1 MKLNRKSLLMLA
13 LLVSCVSSHYG
24 CWVPM
29 ATHSEPSKQYHLY
42 YWDVGLH
49 SGDTIKAA
57 KLVRLTGGF
66 LDLSVGRG
74 EARSI
79 ALDSIAGL
87 RQNMSLP
94 AKSYTLPIVGMAAGV
109 LLGLAIIEGS
119 NEKRPAVKFSSELMG
134 AAIIGAAVLGGV
146 IWIIIEATSSDSP
159 PEVYDLREKSHN
171 EKYYIIS
178 QILGS

>member
-24 CWVPM
+24 CGSSK
-29 ATHSEPSKQYHLY
+29 ATRSESLKQY
-42 YWDVGLH
+42 YWDVGLF

-79 ALDSIAGL
+79 ALDSITGL
-87 RQNMSLP
+87 RQNMSIAGRNL
-94 AKSYTLPIVGMAAGV
+94 TLPVVGLAGATLLGVALIAQSEDEESVGQKFSNLFVGMLFLGGAVIAAVIVGV
-109 LLGLAIIEGS
+109 TSAIS
-119 NEKRPAVKFSSELMG
+119 P
-134 AAIIGAAVLGGV
+134 
-146 IWIIIEATSSDSP
+146 DSP
-159 PEVYDLREKSHN
+159 PEVYDLREMSHN

-178 QILGS
+178 QILDS